1 MKVGMYY
8 NNSDIRVVDM
18 PYPKFKKDEMIL
30 KVNVSGIC
38 GSDVMEWY
46 RIKKAP
52 LVLGHEIAG
61 EVVNVGSEV
70 TKYKKGDRVTV
81 THHVP
86 CNTCEHCLK
95 GYDTACDTLHTTNFY
110 PGGFAEYLR
119 VPAIN
124 VDRGTFLLDGL
135 SDEEGSFIEPLGCV
149 YRGQKKAGLKS
160 GESVLVLGSGIAGM
174 LHIKLA
180 KAMGAGRIVATDVSE
195 YRLEKALEFGA
206 DEVFHARTYK
216 PERFDKVFL
225 CTGNK
230 HAIDQALL
238 SVERGG
244 SLEFFA
250 PADQYVNVIIPV
262 NEFWRNEVKV
272 LTSYGA
278 APKDLYNALQ
288 LIKHKRVEVEDM
300 VSHKFP
306 LEEIIEGFELT
317 AKGGESM
324 KVLIM
329 PHLVVFR

>member
-1 MKVGMYY
+1 
-8 NNSDIRVVDM
+8 
-18 PYPKFKKDEMIL
+18 
-30 KVNVSGIC
+30 
-38 GSDVMEWY
+38 
-46 RIKKAP
+46 
-52 LVLGHEIAG
+52 
-61 EVVNVGSEV
+61 
-70 TKYKKGDRVTV
+70 
-81 THHVP
+81 
-86 CNTCEHCLK
+86 
-95 GYDTACDTLHTTNFY
+95 
-110 PGGFAEYLR
+110 
-119 VPAIN
+119 
-124 VDRGTFLLDGL
+124 
-135 SDEEGSFIEPLGCV
+135 
-149 YRGQKKAGLKS
+149 
-160 GESVLVLGSGIAGM
+160 
-174 LHIKLA
+174 
-180 KAMGAGRIVATDVSE
+180 
-195 YRLEKALEFGA
+195 
-206 DEVFHARTYK
+206 
-216 PERFDKVFL
+216 ERFDKVFL